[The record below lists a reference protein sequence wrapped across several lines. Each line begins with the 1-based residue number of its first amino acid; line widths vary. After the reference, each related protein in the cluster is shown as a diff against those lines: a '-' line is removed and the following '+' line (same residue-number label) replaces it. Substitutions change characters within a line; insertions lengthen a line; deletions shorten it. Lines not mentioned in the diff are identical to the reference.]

1 LALSAVGCAGPLV
14 CTPPV
19 AILVVWEILARAG
32 IPKPMYAPAPTDILG
47 TTVELWRDG
56 ILGPDL
62 AISLQRAGIGLA
74 IGLTIGIVTGVLGG
88 FLRTGEY
95 LFNGVAQILNTI
107 PLLAVLSLFV
117 VWFGIDELTKVLLI
131 AFGAGV
137 PMYLNLF
144 AAIRGV
150 DQRLIEMARTTL
162 AGPWR
167 VVTRVLVPGALPGFL
182 VGLRF
187 SLAYSILGLVAAE
200 TVNADEGLGFLITQA
215 QTYLQTNKVFV
226 GLLIY
231 SVLGLLAD
239 QLVRLLEGAQSH
251 ADLIIELAQRESLTV
266 REILSRLGGGR
277 GHFTFIGTPDE
288 VVDTI
293 VAWFEGGAADGFNIM
308 AAALPSGLETFID
321 HVLPILRRKGLFR
334 DDYTGTTLGEHYG
347 LPVPANQFQR
357 DG

>member
-1 LALSAVGCAGPLV
+1 MSDISLAAKPAVLTFVPVTATPASRPRDVFLPDDSRRQSLFGTLRRRLRWPLGVYTTPLV
-14 CTPPV
+14 V
-19 AILVVWEILARAG
+19 LIVWEFLAKAG
-32 IPKPMYAPAPTDILG
+32 VLKPTYAPAPTDILS

-56 ILGPDL
+56 VLGPDL

-74 IGLTIGIVTGVLGG
+74 IGLAVGIVTGVLGG

-95 LFNGVAQILNTI
+95 VFNGLAQILNTI
-107 PLLAVLSLFV
+107 PLLAVLPLFV

-150 DQRLIEMARTTL
+150 DQRLIEMARTTG

-167 VVTRVLVPGALPGFL
+167 LVTRVLVPGAVPGFL

-226 GLLIY
+226 GLVIY
-231 SVLGLLAD
+231 SILGLLAD
-239 QLVRLLEGAQSH
+239 QFVRILERVLL
-251 ADLIIELAQRESLTV
+251 RW
-266 REILSRLGGGR
+266 R
-277 GHFTFIGTPDE
+277 
-288 VVDTI
+288 
-293 VAWFEGGAADGFNIM
+293 
-308 AAALPSGLETFID
+308 PSYEA
-321 HVLPILRRKGLFR
+321 V
-334 DDYTGTTLGEHYG
+334 
-347 LPVPANQFQR
+347 
-357 DG
+357 

>member
-1 LALSAVGCAGPLV
+1 MPRTLAVDPQRPTKNRVDFMAAAADAIAAEWRQYHFSRESSGRAAEKRAPADRCRLGRYAMALLTPTALATAPLRPRDV
-14 CTPPV
+14 FLPGDSRRQSRFGTLRQRLRWPLGVYTTPV
-19 AILVVWEILARAG
+19 AILIVWEILAQAG
-32 IPKPMYAPAPTDILG
+32 ILKPMYAPAPSAILS

-74 IGLTIGIVTGVLGG
+74 IGLTVGIVTGVLGG

-107 PLLAVLSLFV
+107 PLLAVLPLFV

-137 PMYLNLF
+137 PIYLNLF

-150 DQRLIEMARTTL
+150 DQRLIEMARTTG

-167 VVTRVLVPGALPGFL
+167 IVTRVLVPGALPGFL

-226 GLLIY
+226 GLVIY
-231 SVLGLLAD
+231 SILGLLAD
-239 QLVRLLEGAQSH
+239 QIVRILEQVLL
-251 ADLIIELAQRESLTV
+251 RW
-266 REILSRLGGGR
+266 R
-277 GHFTFIGTPDE
+277 
-288 VVDTI
+288 
-293 VAWFEGGAADGFNIM
+293 
-308 AAALPSGLETFID
+308 PSYEA
-321 HVLPILRRKGLFR
+321 V
-334 DDYTGTTLGEHYG
+334 
-347 LPVPANQFQR
+347 
-357 DG
+357 

>member
-1 LALSAVGCAGPLV
+1 MSDISLAAKPGALPFVPVTATPASQQRDVFLPGDSRQQSLFGSLRRRLRWPLGV
-14 CTPPV
+14 YTTPV
-19 AILVVWEILARAG
+19 LVLIVWEVLAQAG
-32 IPKPMYAPAPTDILG
+32 VLKPTYAPAPTAILG

-56 ILGPDL
+56 VLGPDL

-74 IGLTIGIVTGVLGG
+74 VGLAVGIVAGVLGG

-95 LFNGVAQILNTI
+95 VFNGVAQILNTV
-107 PLLAVLSLFV
+107 PLLAVLPLFV

-150 DQRLIEMARTTL
+150 DQRLIEMARTTG
-162 AGPWR
+162 AGSWR
-167 VVTRVLVPGALPGFL
+167 VVTRVLLPGALPGFL

-226 GLLIY
+226 GLVIY
-231 SVLGLLAD
+231 SVLGLVAD
-239 QLVRLLEGAQSH
+239 QFVRTLERVLL
-251 ADLIIELAQRESLTV
+251 RW
-266 REILSRLGGGR
+266 R
-277 GHFTFIGTPDE
+277 
-288 VVDTI
+288 
-293 VAWFEGGAADGFNIM
+293 
-308 AAALPSGLETFID
+308 PSYEA
-321 HVLPILRRKGLFR
+321 V
-334 DDYTGTTLGEHYG
+334 
-347 LPVPANQFQR
+347 
-357 DG
+357 